1 MKIYLDHNVYIN
13 CQKCEGLK
21 DFVSTW
27 CNREHIQVLYS
38 PAHIEEVY
46 RVDALPASPHQDG
59 TAELLQIIDEITH
72 STDIL
77 PSDKGLVIRHEKTS
91 TVYERVKGFD
101 TTDIVE
107 QDSKTRLQ
115 ADKEHYTKM
124 RAENRQNQFISTI
137 TPAEIW
143 DYPEVKKYVDYFN
156 EHSTD
161 MVKAENNSLRM
172 FTAMLIS
179 QTDRRLP
186 EDLSLRRGIYNS
198 RLKYSHKELEFTIE
212 ILMRILNLCGYN
224 GEKTEEYALSSTHDT
239 THCIYATAT
248 DCIISM
254 DKRFSLK
261 CEAIYSFLGVDTQV
275 KFCDRIETL
284 KTTIK
289 NL

>member
-13 CQKCEGLK
+13 CQKCGWLK
-21 DFVSTW
+21 DFIATKCDS
-27 CNREHIQVLYS
+27 EHIQVLYS

-46 RVDALPASPHQDG
+46 RVDALPDSPHKIG
-59 TAELLQIIDEITH
+59 TAKLLKIIDEITH

-91 TVYERVKGFD
+91 TVYERVKGID

-107 QDSKTRLQ
+107 QDSKARFQ
-115 ADKEHYTKM
+115 ADSEHYTRM
-124 RAENRQNQFISTI
+124 REEDRQNQFISTKA
-137 TPAEIW
+137 PAEIW
-143 DYPEVKKYVDYFN
+143 EHPEVKRYVDDFN
-156 EHSTD
+156 EHSRD
-161 MVKAENNSLRM
+161 IVRAYNNSPRTL
-172 FTAMLIS
+172 FTMLLS

-186 EDLSLRRGIYNS
+186 ENLCLTKGSYNT
-198 RLKYSHKELEFTIE
+198 RLKHSHKELEYTIE

-224 GEKTEEYALSSTHDT
+224 GEKSEEYALSSTHDT
-239 THCIYATAT
+239 THCIYATAA

-254 DKRFSLK
+254 DKRFSRK

-275 KFCDRIETL
+275 IFCDNIAKL
-284 KTTIK
+284 KSTIN